1 MSAPKASRW
10 IKVFREFTKDLR
22 INSKEESSDDDRGIP
37 FVLWDSQ
44 NRFLDFVA
52 DGLDNG
58 IRKFYVLKSRQLGL
72 TTVSLAI
79 DVLWLAMHKNLA
91 CALVTE
97 NEKNRD
103 KNRAIL
109 RRYVNSF
116 PPGYFGE
123 SFHIVKGG
131 DNRNSMRFSNGSRID
146 FLVAGV
152 RDKGTSWGEGE
163 GYAFAHLTECASYGS
178 SEGLDSFEESFAQNN
193 PNRLFIYEST
203 AKGMGHWRTRYK
215 EAEADPYTKR
225 AMFCGWWSGDHNRI
239 EQSDPRFLRYGGYA
253 PSGEEREKVAAVSH
267 LYGHKITPEQLA
279 WIRWRDDTA
288 SGEAEAMLRQNQPW
302 TAEES
307 FVVSGFSFFQ
317 TRLLGQSIKTIIDT
331 PEGPVED
338 GGYGF
343 VGYRYELEG
352 RFFDIKLILE
362 EDDIQDVTLRIW
374 EEPVPEGQYVV
385 GFDPA
390 WGRNPHGDRH
400 AISVWRCFADKI
412 VQVAEYADKD
422 VEMKHATWVCAHLA
436 GAYVNCIVNFD
447 VNGPG
452 QGVFSEWDSVRG
464 QLNAEMNEDLV
475 RARDWE
481 NALGQA
487 RWYLYHRPD
496 SMGAGYA
503 YAYQTSGRGAEVLM
517 HGFRG
522 AHVSGELVIR
532 SLPMLQEMC
541 NVVQDGAE
549 IGAPESS
556 SEEGKDDRV
565 FAAALAHRAWAD
577 WVKPGMIAQ
586 GLTYERSMQQERGE
600 VTKQTEFM
608 NSIVSRFFLTAQE
621 KADTPESPPKWLSD
635 RGLA

>member
-1 MSAPKASRW
+1 VSQPKASRW
-10 IKVFREFTKDLR
+10 IKIFKEFSQDLR
-22 INSKEESSDDDRGIP
+22 INSKEEISDDDRGIP
-37 FVLWDSQ
+37 LVLWESQ
-44 NRFLDFVA
+44 KRFLEFVG
-52 DGLDNG
+52 DGLDQG
-58 IRKFYVLKSRQLGL
+58 IRQFYCLKSRQLGL
-72 TTVSLAI
+72 TTISLAI
-79 DVLWLAMHKNLA
+79 DIFWLAMHKNLT

-109 RRYVNSF
+109 RKYVNSF
-116 PPGYFGE
+116 PPSYFGE
-123 SFHIVKGG
+123 SFHIIKGG

-163 GYAFAHLTECASYGS
+163 GYAFAHLTECAAYGS
-178 SEGLDSFEESFAQNN
+178 AEGLDSFEEAFAQTN

-203 AKGMGHWRTRYK
+203 AKGPNHWQDRYLK
-215 EAEADPYTKR
+215 AEADPYTKR
-225 AMFCGWWSGDHNRI
+225 ALFVGWWSGDHNRI

-253 PSGEEREKVAAVSH
+253 PSGEEREKVAAVAH

-279 WIRWRDDTA
+279 WIRWREDTA
-288 SGEAEAMLRQNQPW
+288 TGDAEAMLLQNQPW
-302 TAEES
+302 TASES
-307 FVVSGFSFFQ
+307 FILTGFSFFQ
-317 TRLLGQSIKTIIDT
+317 NRTIGQAIKTVIDA
-331 PEGPVED
+331 PEAPVSE

-352 RFFDIKLILE
+352 RFFDIKLVLE
-362 EDDIQDVTLRIW
+362 EENLEDVTLRIW
-374 EEPVPEGQYVV
+374 EEPVADAQYVI

-400 AISVWRCFADKI
+400 AISVWRCFADKL

-436 GAYVNCIVNFD
+436 GAYNNVIVNFD

-464 QLNAEMNEDLV
+464 QLNAEMNDELV

-503 YAYQTSGRGAEVLM
+503 YAYQTSGRGTEVLM

-522 AHVSGELVIR
+522 AYVSGELVIR
-532 SLPMLQEMC
+532 SLPMLYEMTK
-541 NVVQDGAE
+541 VVQDGAS

-556 SEEGKDDRV
+556 SADCKDDRV
-565 FAAALAHRAWAD
+565 FAAALAQRAWAD

-586 GLTYERSMQQERGE
+586 GLTYERSMKTERGE
-600 VTKQTEFM
+600 ITKQTQYM
-608 NSIVSRFFLTAQE
+608 NSIVSRFFLTQQQ
-621 KADTPESPPKWLSD
+621 KAEMTPDRPQWQVD
-635 RGLA
+635 RGL